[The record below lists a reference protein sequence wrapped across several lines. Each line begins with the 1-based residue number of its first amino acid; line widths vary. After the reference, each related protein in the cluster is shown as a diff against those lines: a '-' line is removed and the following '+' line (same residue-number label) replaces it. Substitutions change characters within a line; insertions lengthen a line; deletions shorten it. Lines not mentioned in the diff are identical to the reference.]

1 MVKLT
6 ERQKDEIRRL
16 TQKANRR
23 ILQAFKEYEKHG
35 REIPPAKVT
44 GGIQTRE
51 QWETP
56 TLPLSRSTKFRT
68 YAEYRERL
76 RFLRSFGDMGQ
87 ASRPTMTEYTKI
99 EREKIRVAMRHILG
113 TDPGDKLNKQLEQMS
128 APELAK
134 FWERFEENANR
145 KGVQYS
151 SEAVMAETLQE
162 FFREDLDHLIGG

>member
-44 GGIQTRE
+44 GGIQTYE
-51 QWETP
+51 QWETAK
-56 TLPLSRSTKFRT
+56 LPLSRSTQFAT
-68 YAEYRERL
+68 EAEYRERL
-76 RFLRSFGDMGQ
+76 RFLRSFDMGQ
-87 ASRPTMTEYTKI
+87 AARPTMTEYTNI

-113 TDPGDKLNKQLEQMS
+113 TDPGAKLEKQLGRMS
-128 APELAK
+128 APQLAE

-151 SEAVMAETLQE
+151 SDAVMAETLEE
-162 FFREDLDHLIGG
+162 FFQEDLDHLIGG

>member
-6 ERQKDEIRRL
+6 QHQKEEIRRL
-16 TQKANRR
+16 TQRANRR
-23 ILQAFKEYEKHG
+23 IIGAYKEYAKYG

-51 QWETP
+51 QWETSS
-56 TLPLSRSTKFRT
+56 LPLSRSTQFATK
-68 YAEYRERL
+68 AEYQERI
-76 RFLRSFGDMGQ
+76 RFLRTFDMGQ

-113 TDPGDKLNKQLEQMS
+113 TDPGAKLEKQLGRMS
-128 APELAK
+128 APELAE

-151 SEAVMAETLQE
+151 SDAVMAETLEE
-162 FFREDLDHLIGG
+162 FFQEDLAHLLEG